1 LVLLP
6 SPTILAC
13 WAANFGACWGLSQ
26 ALSWQ
31 GAFPIKGLGLA
42 QGSIGLLGAL
52 PAGASV
58 VVVFAASWYSQRL
71 LARGLLARGLL
82 ARGLLGGGCVALGG
96 LAVKPCVPGI
106 QAKIALA
113 TIGIAV
119 PSVINVIGQT
129 VVSELTPVA
138 QRGALLALGT
148 TIATSAG
155 LLAPDIMGSVVETAA
170 TPGRQRRLGG
180 VHGLERFVRAQAA
193 LRRGDDALVPRPEPI
208 GADVEVIVT
217 GGMNRPPYQ
226 KPASPSR
233 SARRKV
239 LLVPDQ
245 KRTGRQR
252 PAR

>member
-58 VVVFAASWYSQRL
+58 VVVFAAGWYSQR
-71 LARGLLARGLL
+71 LL

-96 LAVKPCVPGI
+96 LALAVMPCVPGI